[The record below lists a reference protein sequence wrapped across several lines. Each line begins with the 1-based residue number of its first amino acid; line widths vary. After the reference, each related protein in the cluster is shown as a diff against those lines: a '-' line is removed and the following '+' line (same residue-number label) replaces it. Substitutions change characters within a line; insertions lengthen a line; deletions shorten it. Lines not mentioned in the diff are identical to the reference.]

1 MNPDKPVSP
10 SVDLDAL
17 LSMKGKPFV
26 DWQEERKYLRD
37 KWGKQGEELTLEKK
51 INSKLTSVTSRE
63 KEEET

>member
-1 MNPDKPVSP
+1 MNPEKPDSP

-17 LSMKGKPFV
+17 LSMRGKPFV

-51 INSKLTSVTSRE
+51 INSKFTSVTSRE

>member
-1 MNPDKPVSP
+1 MNPEKPVSP

-17 LSMKGKPFV
+17 LSMRGKPFV

-51 INSKLTSVTSRE
+51 INSKFTSVTSRE